1 MFCFFFFS
9 SRRRHRRLQGDWS
22 SDVCSSDLETCRFQ
36 QSLCP
41 VWAPRP
47 DTSRTPGS
55 HRLPSRPPELTL
67 LVACCTQEEDAAGAY
82 AVVARLTVPLKRRF
96 AGLHYERAN
105 ARWQLAETE
114 YRALGWPHPSARSR
128 TSAQTESRADRSGH
142 HEWT

>member
-1 MFCFFFFS
+1 MPVPPAPTQAGIRGDAGFGYQPVLHELED
-9 SRRRHRRLQGDWS
+9 RRAH
-22 SDVCSSDLETCRFQ
+22 
-36 QSLCP
+36 
-41 VWAPRP
+41 
-47 DTSRTPGS
+47 
-55 HRLPSRPPELTL
+55 
-67 LVACCTQEEDAAGAY
+67 Y